1 MHLRLIVNNG
11 VLNRKSE
18 HPRKTFVWA
27 FFFIVPEKLRWIGGF
42 SRQFFFQNCPIILFQ
57 STKHTTPTKI

>member
-11 VLNRKSE
+11 VLNRKSD

-27 FFFIVPEKLRWIGGF
+27 FFFIVPEKL
-42 SRQFFFQNCPIILFQ
+42 SYFQRDE
-57 STKHTTPTKI
+57 

>member
-27 FFFIVPEKLRWIGGF
+27 FFFYSFWKTVLLERDE
-42 SRQFFFQNCPIILFQ
+42 
-57 STKHTTPTKI
+57 